1 MSLKRFN
8 IRVYGLLIN
17 ENNQILVSDEC
28 RNGFS
33 FTKFPG
39 GGLEFGEGFS
49 ECLRREFKEEIN
61 VDVEVNE
68 LFFYNDYFQES
79 IFNPNDQI
87 ISFYYK
93 VKCDN
98 WEGIIADNHVHPITV
113 EGEKNRWVNVDELL
127 EDDFA
132 LPIDKLV
139 VSKLRR
145 P

>member
-1 MSLKRFN
+1 MSSKRFN

-17 ENNQILVSDEC
+17 DKDQVLVSDEC

-39 GGLEFGEGFS
+39 GGLEFGEGFT
-49 ECLRREFKEEIN
+49 ECLCREFKEEMD
-61 VDVEVNE
+61 VDVQIGE
-68 LFFYNDYFQES
+68 LYFYNDYFQES

-93 VKCDN
+93 VNCDS
-98 WEGIIADNHVHPITV
+98 WESIIADKHVHPITV
-113 EGEKNRWVNVDELL
+113 EGEKNRWVNISELS
-127 EDDFA
+127 EVDFA

-139 VSKLRR
+139 ISKMREL
-145 P
+145 

>member
-49 ECLRREFKEEIN
+49 ECLRREFKEEMEAEI
-61 VDVEVNE
+61 DIED
-68 LFFYNDYFQES
+68 LFFYNDHFQES

-93 VKCDN
+93 VKCDS
-98 WEGIIADNHVHPITV
+98 WESIIADKHVHPITI
-113 EGEKNRWVNVDELL
+113 EGEKNRWVNVAELS
-127 EDDFA
+127 EIDFA

-139 VSKLRR
+139 VAKLKKS
-145 P
+145 